1 MMNIGYMTNSI
12 VQIGL
17 IVLSYRGRMNLI
29 PIASFL
35 ESIRLSIRL
44 IDFEDTKENFGQEY
58 WTFLVAM
65 GLSGSGQIVMIN
77 MLCMENKIQNF
88 IFTTFSTFLGI
99 FCAAM
104 GSKEHYG
111 SDSSIGLSNIAIIYI
126 WAYLMWGVSN
136 WSMLNSN
143 KIIFDEMM
151 KKIENRNEFKI
162 ILT

>member
-65 GLSGSGQIVMIN
+65 GLYG
-77 MLCMENKIQNF
+77 ML
-88 IFTTFSTFLGI
+88 L
-99 FCAAM
+99 
-104 GSKEHYG
+104 
-111 SDSSIGLSNIAIIYI
+111 
-126 WAYLMWGVSN
+126 
-136 WSMLNSN
+136 
-143 KIIFDEMM
+143 
-151 KKIENRNEFKI
+151 R
-162 ILT
+162 